1 MLQKAISD
9 KISVSAIQKE
19 QIYSNNSFE
28 SLIVSVEKG
37 MIVPE
42 QPAPANAVLYV
53 IFGKMQFEIDGRTS
67 IVESDDL
74 FTFSK
79 GQMHGL
85 KAILDSKFLI
95 SRTIE

>member
-1 MLQKAISD
+1 MKQKAISN
-9 KISVSAIQKE
+9 KISISAIQKE
-19 QIYSNNSFE
+19 QIFFNESFE

-42 QPAPANAVLYV
+42 QPAPANAALYL
-53 IFGKMQFEIDGRTS
+53 IFGKMEFEIDGELT
-67 IVESDDL
+67 IIETDDL

-85 KAILDSKFLI
+85 KALEDSKFLI
-95 SRTIE
+95 SRTLE

>member
-9 KISVSAIQKE
+9 KISILAIQKK
-19 QIYSNNSFE
+19 QIYSNKSFE
-28 SLIVSVEKG
+28 SLIVSIEKG

-53 IFGKMQFEIDGRTS
+53 IFGKIEIDGKLS

-85 KAILDSKFLI
+85 KAIKDSKFLI
-95 SRTIE
+95 SRTTE